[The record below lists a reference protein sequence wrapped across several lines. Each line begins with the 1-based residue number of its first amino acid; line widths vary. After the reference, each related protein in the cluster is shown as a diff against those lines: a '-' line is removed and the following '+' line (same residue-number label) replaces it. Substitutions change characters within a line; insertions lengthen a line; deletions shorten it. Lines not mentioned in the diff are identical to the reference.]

1 MKKINNHTDYA
12 IIVGTKH
19 KTFENAKKAFASY
32 WMMKEVYGNH
42 RDAYFQI
49 ANYVNTKQGR
59 VATIKKICLHDG
71 KMETVTFTMK

>member
-19 KTFENAKKAFASY
+19 KTFENAKKAFAGY
-32 WMMKEVYGNH
+32 QMMKEVYGNH
-42 RDAYFQI
+42 AGAYFQI
-49 ANYVNTKQGR
+49 ANYVTTKQGR
-59 VATIKKICLHDG
+59 IATIKKICLHNG